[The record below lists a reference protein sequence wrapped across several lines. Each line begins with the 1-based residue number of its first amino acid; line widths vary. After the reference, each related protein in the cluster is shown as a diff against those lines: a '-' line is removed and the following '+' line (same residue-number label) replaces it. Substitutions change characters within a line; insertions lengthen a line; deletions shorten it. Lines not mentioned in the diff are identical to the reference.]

1 MHRSTRLLASVV
13 AVTAGVAVVPTA
25 QAARPLRMGFYD
37 DILTAAPAEA
47 APWQSRALAIGVD
60 NARVSSGW
68 GGLAPT
74 RPANPT
80 DPADTAYRWGSLD
93 ASVRSLAASG
103 ITPLIGLTGAPRW
116 AEGPKR
122 PASATPGTWRPDGK
136 AYAAFAQ
143 ALARRYSG
151 TYRDPLT
158 PSATL
163 PKVSAFQ
170 AWNEPNLS
178 NYIAPQW
185 TKRKG
190 RLRSASPAIYRSL
203 LDGFYR
209 GIKAGQ
215 PGATVVSAG
224 TAPFGDPDPGGRRI
238 MPARFTRDL
247 LCLTRKLK
255 KVRGCTG
262 PRFDVLAHHP
272 YSVRGPLAP
281 ALNADDVS
289 VPDLGRLTRPLR
301 RAERLGT
308 ALPRGRRHRVW
319 VTEISWD
326 SRPPDPDGVPAARQ
340 ALWLQ
345 QAMQVLWKQGV
356 DTVSWFQIRDQAP
369 TPSFPET
376 NQSGVFLR
384 DGRPKP
390 SATAFAFPFVV
401 TSKTARTAKVWLRA
415 PAAGAIQ
422 LEKLVGG
429 QWKPAG
435 GVTASRHAV
444 VQRRVGRSGASAL
457 RARQGALT
465 SLAFRLP
472 R

>member
-1 MHRSTRLLASVV
+1 MRPSSRLLASVIALV
-13 AVTAGVAVVPTA
+13 VTAVAAPTA
-25 QAARPLRMGFYD
+25 QAARPLRMGFSD
-37 DILTAAPAEA
+37 DILTTAPADA
-47 APWQSRALAIGVD
+47 APWQGRARAIGVD
-60 NARVSSGW
+60 TARVSSGW
-68 GGLAPT
+68 GGLAPA

-80 DPADTAYRWGSLD
+80 DPADPAYRWGSLD
-93 ASVRSLAASG
+93 AGVRSLVASG
-103 ITPLIGLTGAPRW
+103 ITPIIGLTGAPAW
-116 AEGPKR
+116 AEGAKR

-143 ALARRYSG
+143 ALARRYDGSF
-151 TYRDPLT
+151 RDPLA
-158 PSATL
+158 PGATL

-170 AWNEPNLS
+170 AWNEPNLDK
-178 NYIAPQW
+178 YLTPQW
-185 TKRKG
+185 TKRG
-190 RLRSASPAIYRSL
+190 RRFRSASPAIYRAL

-224 TAPFGDPDPGGRRI
+224 TAPFGDPVPGGRRI

-247 LCLTRKLK
+247 LCVTRKLR
-255 KVRGCTG
+255 KVRDCTG

-301 RAERLGT
+301 RAEKLGT

-326 SRPPDPDGVPAARQ
+326 SNPPDPDGVPAARQ

-356 DTVSWFQIRDQAP
+356 DTINWFQIRDQAP
-369 TPSFPET
+369 VPSFSET
-376 NQSGVFLR
+376 YQSGVFLR

-401 TSKTARTAKVWLRA
+401 TSRTARTAKVWLRA
-415 PAAGAIQ
+415 PARGTIR
-422 LEKLVGG
+422 LEKRVGG
-429 QWKPAG
+429 RWKPAG
-435 GVTASRHAV
+435 SVTASRHAV
-444 VQRRVGRSGASAL
+444 VQRSVTRSGATAL
-457 RARQGALT
+457 RARQGQLT
-465 SLAFRLP
+465 SLAFRL